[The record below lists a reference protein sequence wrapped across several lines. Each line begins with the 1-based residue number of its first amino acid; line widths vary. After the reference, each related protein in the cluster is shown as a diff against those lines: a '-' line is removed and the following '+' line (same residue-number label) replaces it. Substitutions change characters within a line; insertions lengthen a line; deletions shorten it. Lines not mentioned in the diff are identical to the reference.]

1 MTQLDDPQIIE
12 RARQVVACEAQAVA
26 SVAAQLGDGLARVA
40 RILAACQGHILVTGA
55 GTSAAVARRFA
66 HLLSC
71 CGAPALPLEASD
83 SLHGGSGAITSRDL
97 VYIISKGGR
106 SAEINQLA
114 EIAKRRGARLVAQ
127 TETPHSPLAA
137 LCDELLLIHA
147 PAEADLLGGL
157 VALGS
162 SLVNCA
168 VGDALCAIVLEL
180 KGYSREAFA
189 QTHPGGDV
197 GRKLADL
204 MTDTKETR

>member
-1 MTQLDDPQIIE
+1 MTPMDDLQMIE
-12 RARQVVACEAQAVA
+12 LARRVVAREAQAVA
-26 SVAAQLGDGLARVA
+26 ALAEQLGEGLAQVA
-40 RILAACQGHILVTGA
+40 RLLADCEGHILVTGA

-71 CGAPALPLEASD
+71 CGAPALPLDASD
-83 SLHGGSGAITSRDL
+83 GLHGGSGAITGQDV

-106 SAEINQLA
+106 SGEINQLA
-114 EIAKRRGARLVAQ
+114 EIAQRRGARLIAQ
-127 TETPHSPLAA
+127 TETLDSPLAA
-137 LCDELLLIHA
+137 LCDQVLLVRA
-147 PAEADLLGGL
+147 PAEVDLLGGL

-168 VGDALCAIVLEL
+168 VGDALCALVQEL
-180 KGYSREAFA
+180 KGYGREAFA

-204 MTDTKETR
+204 LSDTKEAT